1 MQQYDVILLG
11 GLSGRLDQT
20 VHTLSYLHKLRKVRE
35 RVFAI
40 TDENIGWV
48 LQEVCDLA
56 ARHALPFAQALCKGE
71 HFIHVD
77 HSLFGPTCS
86 LLPVGIDFTVLST
99 TGLRWNLSLNTLLHW
114 IWMCS

>member
-20 VHTLSYLHKLRKVRE
+20 VHTLSYLQKLRKIRE

-48 LQEVCDLA
+48 LQEVCDLS
-56 ARHALPFAQALCKGE
+56 ARHALPFAQALCRVS
-71 HFIHVD
+71 I
-77 HSLFGPTCS
+77 S
-86 LLPVGIDFTVLST
+86 FTLTIPSSARRVASFPLGST
-99 TGLRWNLSLNTLLHW
+99 SPFSRRRG
-114 IWMCS
+114 